1 MYFMLP
7 NFYCYPK
14 VFKLEYTLFRNVF
27 SCSVAFKAA
36 AFFPNIHP
44 SLSIP
49 AVALMKRVMLLP
61 ALAFVHRAG

>member
-36 AFFPNIHP
+36 AFFPNTRP
-44 SLSIP
+44 NLSIP
-49 AVALMKRVMLLP
+49 AVALMKRVMLP
-61 ALAFVHRAG
+61 PERECVHRVG